1 MSLRSGRRAALVAT
15 LATLVACGLAPTAM
29 AAKSRP
35 NDFGVRV
42 ARFAPGTSPAAMRH
56 AIAQAGGHVVTDLSQ
71 IGAMAVASPR
81 SGLMSR
87 LRDERGVRAVWTDRV
102 TATPSALA
110 PDPLHDADAFGGE
123 NAPGVLQWED
133 DRDGVRQAWATTTGA
148 DVKVAVLDTGVAPSH
163 REIKRNLILDKT
175 TIPCDELK
183 EILGPG
189 SDIPPDCG
197 LDDTE
202 GHGTW
207 VAGRIVGDDNGF
219 ASNGVAPDAKL
230 MAYKVLA
237 TGVGGLSTWIVDA
250 MLQACDADADVIN
263 MSLGGYDDPADP
275 AGADD
280 YFLWLDA
287 VDYCREKGTA
297 VVAAAGNEH
306 VRNLVQDITLTGT
319 EETRVVH
326 GAGVVAN
333 SGEGIGASP
342 GDTELTPG
350 VNDFRGLLN
359 APAGVPGVVMVSAS
373 GNTIADPAGNVLPAH
388 APPAAAIG
396 TQDNLTYYS
405 SYGERVDL
413 SAPGG
418 ARKFSVPVYDAAPGT
433 DVLLGGWGQ
442 LGPTVKDG
450 ELCRDEGD
458 PATFACFVLK
468 GDGFAWLQGT
478 SMSSPQVA
486 GIAALTLAAH
496 PELRN
501 HPDALQ
507 ARLEATTR
515 TTMVNHVGPTAP
527 DTDPAFD
534 GTPCA
539 VGYCHV
545 SWATPIPFDL
555 AYGAGMANAAAAV
568 AAGATAG

>member
-1 MSLRSGRRAALVAT
+1 MSLRHHRRAALLAVVAT
-15 LATLVACGLAPTAM
+15 IVGCALAPGAL
-29 AAKSRP
+29 AARSEP
-35 NDFGVRV
+35 NDFGIRVVR
-42 ARFAPGTSPAAMRH
+42 FTPGTSPAAMRQ
-56 AIAQAGGHVVTDLSQ
+56 AIARAGGQVVTDLSP

-81 SGLMSR
+81 SGLMGR
-87 LRDERGVRAVWTDRV
+87 LRGESGVRAVWTDRV
-102 TATPSALA
+102 TARPSALA
-110 PDPLHDADAFGGE
+110 PDPLHDVDAFGGE

-148 DVKVAVLDTGVAPSH
+148 GAKVAVLDTGVEPSH
-163 REIKRNLILDKT
+163 REIQRNLILNKT

-197 LDDTE
+197 RDDTE

-207 VAGRIVGDDNGF
+207 VASRIVGDDNGF

-250 MLQACDADADVIN
+250 MLQACDADTDIIN

-287 VDYCREKGTA
+287 VDYCRAKGTA

-306 VRNLVQDITLTGT
+306 VRNLRQDITLAGS
-319 EETRVVH
+319 EETRTVR
-326 GAGVVAN
+326 GAGVVADT
-333 SGEGIGASP
+333 GEGIGAVP

-359 APAGVPGVVMVSAS
+359 APGGVPGVIMVSAS
-373 GNTIADPAGNVLPAH
+373 GNTVADPAGNVLPAH
-388 APPAAAIG
+388 APPPAVVG

-418 ARKFSVPVYDAAPGT
+418 ARKYSVPVYDAAPGT

-442 LGPTVKDG
+442 LGATVKDG
-450 ELCRDEGD
+450 ELCRDTGD
-458 PATFACFVLK
+458 VATFACFVLK

-486 GIAALTLAAH
+486 GVAALAVAAH
-496 PELRN
+496 PELRD

-507 ARLEATTR
+507 ARLVATTR
-515 TTMVNHVGPTAP
+515 TDMVNHVGPTSPAA
-527 DTDPAFD
+527 DPAFD

-539 VGYCHV
+539 VGFCHV
-545 SWATPIPFDL
+545 SWDAPVPFGL
-555 AYGAGMANAAAAV
+555 AYGAGMVNAAAAV
-568 AAGATAG
+568 AAG